1 MPRETLEVAQ
11 KKVLT
16 GVGTERD
23 TDTDAQVLSPHTQA
37 VVKNI
42 FSKNN
47 TYSAAVIG
55 DVAAVA
61 IHHSTS
67 AVTAP
72 MQRKNETA
80 LNTSVATADGAR
92 CDTKRGREEEEESL
106 ESDGKKMRFE
116 EYFYAKE
123 KAVNG
128 NRSASTALVIRD
140 ANVSH
145 GYVTRLKIDGH
156 QELQDV
162 HLMPATVL
170 EQVLLVVSLYV
181 CVHVGCVRM

>member
-1 MPRETLEVAQ
+1 M
-11 KKVLT
+11 
-16 GVGTERD
+16 
-23 TDTDAQVLSPHTQA
+23 
-37 VVKNI
+37 
-42 FSKNN
+42 
-47 TYSAAVIG
+47 IG

-61 IHHSTS
+61 THHSTFS
-67 AVTAP
+67 VATP

-92 CDTKRGREEEEESL
+92 CETKRGREEESV

-116 EYFYAKE
+116 EDFYAKE
-123 KAVNG
+123 KSFHG

-156 QELQDV
+156 QELQEV

-181 CVHVGCVRM
+181 CVNVGCV